1 VRNTFVI
8 SIAASLALGSLAA
21 LAGCE
26 FNAKPGA
33 QSIFE
38 AFHETYTPS
47 ELVAMAT
54 NPYDANSRYLGTL
67 GLAGMPF
74 AAEPLYVQLFE
85 NNAHD
90 DDASVRVAATR
101 GLAMHGDPSHAP
113 LLIASLADKDR
124 LVRIEAA
131 RGLQRL
137 HNDAAIEP
145 LIAAMR
151 EPDPR
156 KPRSAAEADPEVRSQ
171 AAAALGQYPER
182 RVLQA
187 LIAGIDDSDLSVNR
201 MSLSSLRTLTGQDL
215 GLDRP
220 AWLAWVEKAPD
231 PFAGR
236 STYYFPVFR
245 RDTNWY
251 EHLPFV
257 PRPPN
262 ESPAPPTGMPLG

>member
-1 VRNTFVI
+1 VKPRTAPALFVI
-8 SIAASLALGSLAA
+8 AVAAA
-21 LAGCE
+21 LAGCS
-26 FNAKPGA
+26 FNPKPGA

-38 AFHETYTPS
+38 AFQETYTPI
-47 ELVAMAT
+47 ELVEMAT

-74 AAEPLYVQLFE
+74 AAEPIYVKLFE
-85 NNAHD
+85 ENAKD
-90 DDASVRVAATR
+90 ADASVRVAATR

-113 LLIASLADKDR
+113 ILIAALADKDR

-137 HNDAAIEP
+137 HNDAAIDP

-156 KPRSAAEADPEVRSQ
+156 KPRNTAEADPEVRAQ

-187 LIAGIDDSDLSVNR
+187 LIAAIDDADLSVNR
-201 MSLSSLRTLTGQDL
+201 MALSSLRTLTGQDL

-220 AWLAWVEKAPD
+220 TWLAWVEKAPD

-236 STYYFPVFR
+236 STYYYPAFQRNTRWF
-245 RDTNWY
+245 
-251 EHLPFV
+251 EQLPFV

-262 ESPAPPTGMPLG
+262 ERPAPPTGMPLG